1 MKAYKMLKDLEFG
14 GTLGLSGAERSNIYN
29 LARRQQAGQSRAS
42 TDNMIS
48 AMGGRGFKAGESGI
62 ADTAI
67 GKIQGE
73 ANERMGA
80 LSSELA
86 ANEAKLRGEQKS
98 AEGQLRVSALSGAAS
113 AEAAEAQAAAA
124 RAAARMSQ
132 EVQLQRLDWEQ
143 EKFKDFTFPMQQQ
156 GMAWDNM
163 FNMYGMMNKQQ
174 NTDYDRW
181 SDMLSGA

>member
-1 MKAYKMLKDLEFG
+1 MKAFKMLKDLEFG
-14 GTLGLSGAERSNIYN
+14 GTLGLSEGERQNIYN
-29 LARRQQAGQSRAS
+29 LSKRHQAGETRAA
-42 TDNMIS
+42 TDQMVS

-67 GKIQGE
+67 GKIQSEG
-73 ANERMGA
+73 AERLGR

-86 ANEAKLRGEQKS
+86 ANEAKLRGEQKL
-98 AEGQLRVSALSGAAS
+98 AEGGLQVSALTGAAS

-156 GMAWDNM
+156 ENAWDKM
-163 FNMYGMMNKQQ
+163 FGMYGMMNQQQ
-174 NTDYDRW
+174 NTDWDRYAG
-181 SDMLSGA
+181 MLSGA